1 MIRLALQPAQ
11 EHIRP
16 QRNILIP
23 GLPSLPRPGRDAR
36 EPGTVALRQR
46 ERLAALPEF
55 GGGQAVHHDEP
66 GSTAKRAPSASDA
79 AS

>member
-16 QRNILIP
+16 QRDILVAS
-23 GLPSLPRPGRDAR
+23 LPSLPRPGGDA
-36 EPGTVALRQR
+36 GQAGAVVLRQR
-46 ERLAALPEF
+46 EGLSALPEF
-55 GGGQAVHHDEP
+55 GGGGAVYHEP